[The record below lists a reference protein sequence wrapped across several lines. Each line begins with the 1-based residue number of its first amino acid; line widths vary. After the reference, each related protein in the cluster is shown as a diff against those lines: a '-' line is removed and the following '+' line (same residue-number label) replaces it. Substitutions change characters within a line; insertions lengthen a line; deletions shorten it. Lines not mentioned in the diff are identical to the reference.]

1 MEKLLTPKNFKC
13 DRFCG
18 ECCKKLLVQVDNKE
32 SENIKKLGYKDFLFK
47 DPFNNR
53 FFLKKDEKGWCIFLD
68 KNKEGKY
75 SCRIHKNRP
84 KICKEYPF
92 FDKKPI
98 KSCLPE
104 VLYPNVFFSFSS
116 KIKK

>member
-18 ECCKKLLVQVDNKE
+18 ECCKKLLVQVGKE
-32 SENIKKLGYKDFLFK
+32 EIKKIKNLGYKDFLFE
-47 DPFNNR
+47 DPFNKNR
-53 FFLKKDEKGWCIFLD
+53 FFLKKNENGWCTFLE

-75 SCRIHKNRP
+75 SCTIHKNRP
-84 KICKEYPF
+84 KICNKYPF

-104 VLYPNVFFSFSS
+104 VLYPNVFFSLNN
-116 KIKK
+116 K